1 MNKQKKLYLPLWF
14 PYPSSWLKAL
24 IMVYFLIILVTVING
39 LKLGIYFWQKL
50 GGSLELF
57 ICMSIIFLFFL
68 IPVFAFLHHY
78 LILIFHIFRKI
89 FNRSYQYNFFLFP
102 PITSWWKALYSWLI
116 IIISTLAATLIYT
129 LILPWFNLNYQIAIL
144 EKSQFLYPETSIE
157 RLLLFVFI
165 SVWLIVAAK
174 LYQFEFSSK
183 SFLVLNKIYSPTL
196 KNIKPPKQP
205 QINLI
210 EEGRR
215 KKEEGIPPC
224 PPLKGGRKKRMGTQT
239 PSNCKHSVDGGV
251 FNQKEK
257 DKTEN
262 ELAKTSTYSGAKI
275 TNKPQSVLGEEKVK
289 PVHQIEKSNYLQKI
303 QKTIKNNILVL
314 LIIPLL
320 ALGVYGFS
328 QWQLMSENYVVTVP
342 EIPSPIVKKIEPENL
357 EVEEVKTQTTP
368 LVKKIEPENL
378 EVEEVKTQPTPLYS
392 PSPKT
397 TLVLPPPDPFKL
409 AVNRAINAAEMAQYA
424 QTKIEWEA
432 VASQWQDA
440 TEFMKIV
447 PASHPKYKQARKKII
462 EYQGYADYAIRVAK
476 IKK

>member
-1 MNKQKKLYLPLWF
+1 MNKQKKLYLPPWF

-24 IMVYFLIILVTVING
+24 IMVYFLTILVAIIKD
-39 LKLGIYFWQKL
+39 LKLGIYFWQQL

-57 ICMSIIFLFFL
+57 ICLSIIFLFFL
-68 IPVFAFLHHY
+68 IPAFAFLHHY

-89 FNRSYQYNFFLFP
+89 FDRSYRYSFFLFP
-102 PITSWWKALYSWLI
+102 PITSWWKALYSWLT

-174 LYQFEFSSK
+174 LYQFEFLSK
-183 SFLVLNKIYSPTL
+183 SFLVFNKIYSPTI
-196 KNIKPPKQP
+196 KNTKHLKQP

-210 EEGRR
+210 EEGRK
-215 KKEEGIPPC
+215 KKEEGIPPY
-224 PPLKGGRKKRMGTQT
+224 PPERRKKWMGTQT
-239 PSNCKHSVDGGV
+239 PSNCKHRVDGGV
-251 FNQKEK
+251 FKQKEK

-262 ELAKTSTYSGAKI
+262 ELAKTSTYSGTKI
-275 TNKPQSVLGEEKVK
+275 TNKPQSVLDKKKVK

-320 ALGVYGFS
+320 ILGVYEFS
-328 QWQLMSENYVVTVP
+328 QWQLMSENPVVIVQ
-342 EIPSPIVKKIEPENL
+342 EIPSPIAKKVYSENL
-357 EVEEVKTQTTP
+357 EIEELNTK
-368 LVKKIEPENL
+368 
-378 EVEEVKTQPTPLYS
+378 PTPVYS
-392 PSPKT
+392 PTEKSSPIPNT

-409 AVNRAINAAEMAQYA
+409 AVNRAINAAEMAQSA
-424 QTKIEWEA
+424 QNKIEWEA

-440 TEFMKIV
+440 TELMKIV
-447 PASHPKYKQARKKII
+447 PASHPKYQQARKKII

>member
-1 MNKQKKLYLPLWF
+1 MNKQKKLYLPPWF

-24 IMVYFLIILVTVING
+24 IMVYFITILVAIIKD
-39 LKLGIYFWQKL
+39 LKLGIYCWQKL

-57 ICMSIIFLFFL
+57 ICLSIIFLFFL

-78 LILIFHIFRKI
+78 FILIFHIFRKI
-89 FNRSYQYNFFLFP
+89 LHRSYRYNFFLFP

-129 LILPWFNLNYQIAIL
+129 LILPWFNLNYQVAIL

-157 RLLLFVFI
+157 KLLLFIFI

-174 LYQFEFSSK
+174 LYQFEFLSK

-196 KNIKPPKQP
+196 QKTSLSKQP

-215 KKEEGIPPC
+215 KKKEGRSGATPRRRQTERNTHQE
-224 PPLKGGRKKRMGTQT
+224 RKKWMGTQT
-239 PSNCKHSVDGGV
+239 PSNCKHRVDGGV
-251 FNQKEK
+251 FKQKEK

-262 ELAKTSTYSGAKI
+262 ELTKTSTYSGVKI
-275 TNKPQSVLGEEKVK
+275 TNKPQSVLATKKVK
-289 PVHQIEKSNYLQKI
+289 PVDQREKSNYLQTI

-320 ALGVYGFS
+320 TLGIYGFY
-328 QWQLMSENYVVTVP
+328 QWQLMSEKTVVIVP
-342 EIPSPIVKKIEPENL
+342 ENPSPIAKKVNSENL
-357 EVEEVKTQTTP
+357 E
-368 LVKKIEPENL
+368 I
-378 EVEEVKTQPTPLYS
+378 EEVKTQPTPVYS
-392 PSPKT
+392 PIKKSSPIPKT
-397 TLVLPPPDPFKL
+397 TIVLPPPDPFKL
-409 AVNRAINAAEMAQYA
+409 AVNRAINAAEMAQSA

-447 PASHPKYKQARKKII
+447 PASHPKYKQARKKVK

>member
-24 IMVYFLIILVTVING
+24 IMVSFLTILVVIIKD
-39 LKLGIYFWQKL
+39 LKLGIYFWQQL

-57 ICMSIIFLFFL
+57 ICLSIIFVFFL

-78 LILIFHIFRKI
+78 FILIFHISRTI
-89 FNRSYQYNFFLFP
+89 FNRSHRYNLFLFP

-196 KNIKPPKQP
+196 KNTKTPKQP
-205 QINLI
+205 SINLI

-215 KKEEGIPPC
+215 KKEEGRSSATPHRRQTQAVRPRDDNS
-224 PPLKGGRKKRMGTQT
+224 RKRMLTKRGNRHQEGKKWMGTQT
-239 PSNCKHSVDGGV
+239 PSNCKHRADGGV
-251 FNQKEK
+251 FKQKEK

-262 ELAKTSTYSGAKI
+262 ELAKTSTSSGVKI
-275 TNKPQSVLGEEKVK
+275 INKSQSVLAK
-289 PVHQIEKSNYLQKI
+289 KS
-303 QKTIKNNILVL
+303 
-314 LIIPLL
+314 
-320 ALGVYGFS
+320 
-328 QWQLMSENYVVTVP
+328 
-342 EIPSPIVKKIEPENL
+342 
-357 EVEEVKTQTTP
+357 
-368 LVKKIEPENL
+368 
-378 EVEEVKTQPTPLYS
+378 
-392 PSPKT
+392 
-397 TLVLPPPDPFKL
+397 
-409 AVNRAINAAEMAQYA
+409 
-424 QTKIEWEA
+424 
-432 VASQWQDA
+432 
-440 TEFMKIV
+440 
-447 PASHPKYKQARKKII
+447 
-462 EYQGYADYAIRVAK
+462 
-476 IKK
+476 